1 MYMTERGKINMKIR
15 KKPALIAIVI
25 ALFFIFVPVYYLYN
39 GNLGI
44 IARDSIA
51 QTINRVPSGDHIV
64 KVYSGHE
71 LIYQFEGSY
80 TVEQYQGY
88 YVILDFVTDEEVLR
102 LNVYGNSTITDVP
115 IAEESHAVKYEQG
128 VKEIE

>member
-1 MYMTERGKINMKIR
+1 M
-15 KKPALIAIVI
+15 
-25 ALFFIFVPVYYLYN
+25 
-39 GNLGI
+39 
-44 IARDSIA
+44 
-51 QTINRVPSGDHIV
+51 PSGDHIV

-128 VKEIE
+128 VKEIEWVKTMESM